1 LSCPC
6 GGKAKFKRRSA
17 KCVLTTVGEMTV
29 RRSYFVCPAC
39 GASQTPLDAWAGIGR
54 RMVSEHA
61 RRVLAVAGSSWS
73 FEQASRKLLELCR
86 MRVSNDTI
94 RAVCDEEGERAGRWA
109 RSDEAPGKALAGAA
123 GELEFSTDGVKV
135 NTSGGW
141 CEMRLS
147 VLGKRES
154 GDAAGPRQWADRVLP
169 EPTARVAWCQIAN
182 SRLVGARWAAMFKRL
197 GVGRHATLS
206 VIADGAK
213 WIWEQAAA
221 RLPSGNAQWV
231 LDVYH
236 ASGHLHDCGKRML
249 GEGPAARA
257 WAEGQL
263 ARLLE
268 HGGPALLTHVRDA
281 AAAAE
286 PHDDDDDEAAA
297 RRAALTKLAN
307 YLSDN
312 ADRMWYRDRLAA
324 GRPIGSGLIEGACKT
339 AIGQRLK
346 LNSARWVPR
355 RAVRMGHLRCLQY
368 SDLWDAYWENRAA

>member
-1 LSCPC
+1 M
-6 GGKAKFKRRSA
+6 
-17 KCVLTTVGEMTV
+17 LTTVGEMTV
-29 RRSYFVCPAC
+29 HRSYFACPAC

-73 FEQASRKLLELCR
+73 FEQASKKLAELCR

-109 RSDEAPGKALAGAA
+109 RTDDAPAKTLANAAGAW
-123 GELEFSTDGVKV
+123 EFSTDGVKV
-135 NTSGGW
+135 NTTGGW

-154 GDAAGPRQWADRVLP
+154 APPAGPQQWADRVLP
-169 EPTARVAWCQIAN
+169 DPTARVAWCQIAPC
-182 SRLVGARWAAMFKRL
+182 RLVGARWATMFKHL
-197 GVGRHATLS
+197 GVDRHATLS

-213 WIWEQAAA
+213 WIWEQAGA
-221 RLPSGNAQWV
+221 RLPSAAAGAEWV

-236 ASGHLHDCGKRML
+236 ASEHLHDCGKRLL

-263 ARLLE
+263 TRLLE
-268 HGGPALLTHVRDA
+268 HSGPRFVSHLNELAATEPDASRREALR
-281 AAAAE
+281 
-286 PHDDDDDEAAA
+286 
-297 RRAALTKLAN
+297 KLAN

-339 AIGQRLK
+339 LIGQRLK
-346 LNSARWVPR
+346 LNSARWVPH
-355 RAVRMGHLRCLQY
+355 RATRMGNLRCLQY
-368 SDLWDAYWENRAA
+368 SDLWDAYWNNRAA

>member
-1 LSCPC
+1 
-6 GGKAKFKRRSA
+6 
-17 KCVLTTVGEMTV
+17 VLTTVGEMTV
-29 RRSYFVCPAC
+29 RRSYFACPAC

-73 FEQASRKLLELCR
+73 FEQASKKLAELCR

-94 RAVCDEEGERAGRWA
+94 RAVCDEEGERAGRWV
-109 RSDEAPGKALAGAA
+109 RSDDAPAKALAGAS
-123 GELEFSTDGVKV
+123 GELEFSTDGVTV
-135 NTSGGW
+135 NTTGGW

-154 GDAAGPRQWADRVLP
+154 GAAAAPRDWADRVLP
-169 EPTARVAWCQIAN
+169 EPTARVAWCQVAN
-182 SRLVGARWAAMFKRL
+182 SRLVGARWAAMFEHL
-197 GVGRHATLS
+197 GVGRGATIS
-206 VIADGAK
+206 VIADGAR

-221 RLPSGNAQWV
+221 RLPSGDAHWV

-236 ASGHLHDCGKRML
+236 ASEHLHGCGKRML

-257 WAEGQL
+257 WAERRL
-263 ARLLE
+263 ERLLE
-268 HGGPALLTHVRDA
+268 HGGPALVRHVRDS
-281 AAAAE
+281 AAAE
-286 PHDDDDDEAAA
+286 PDEA
-297 RRAALTKLAN
+297 RRGALTKLAN

-339 AIGQRLK
+339 VIGQRLK

-355 RAVRMGHLRCLQY
+355 RAVRMGNLRCLQY
-368 SDLWDAYWENRAA
+368 SDLWDAYWKDRAA